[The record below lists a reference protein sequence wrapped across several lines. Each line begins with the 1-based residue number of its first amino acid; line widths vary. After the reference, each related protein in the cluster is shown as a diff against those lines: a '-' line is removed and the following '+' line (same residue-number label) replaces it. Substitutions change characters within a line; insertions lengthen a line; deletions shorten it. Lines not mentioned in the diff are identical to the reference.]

1 MTTLSTFW
9 RCRLWWACAVP
20 GVFYLGC
27 SAAWTLAAVPNGNWG
42 GTVVEDRV
50 PYQPEMLLD
59 HWVEET
65 EPVDLETVVTTD
77 QAVRVAGVSTDMVP
91 LGEELAAETG
101 PQLPPGTRDG
111 IFQKVVFAGTWLP
124 QLEDDSLGWGDLEA
138 AVVFG
143 FPFFRI
149 DTPLIITPRYA
160 VHYLDGAANFDLPDK
175 LYDASVEFRH
185 IRKIANGPWAMDVAV
200 TLGHFSD
207 YEGDNGD
214 AFMVLGRGLAIYQA
228 ESGVNWILGAA
239 YVNIGEARVLPVV
252 GFVYAPTP
260 AITYELIFPRP
271 RVAWQL
277 PWSDPAN
284 GDERWAYIGGEFA
297 GGLWS
302 IEHPT
307 SGVQERLASS
317 DVRVLAGYERKLT
330 AGITR
335 RFEVGYVFARQLSFS
350 SGMPDVDLDDTL
362 FARVGLSY

>member
-1 MTTLSTFW
+1 MHPTSL
-9 RCRLWWACAVP
+9 RRRLWWACAAHW
-20 GVFYLGC
+20 GLFAF
-27 SAAWTLAAVPNGNWG
+27 SAAGLIAAPSSGNWG

-59 HWVEET
+59 HWVEDT
-65 EPVDLETVVTTD
+65 DPVDLETVVTTD
-77 QAVRVAGVSTDMVP
+77 EAVRVAGVSNEMIPPGD
-91 LGEELAAETG
+91 ELAAETNS
-101 PQLPPGTRDG
+101 QLSSGARNG
-111 IFQKVVFAGTWLP
+111 IFQKALFAGTWLP
-124 QLEDDSLGWGDLEA
+124 QLEDDSLGWSDLEA
-138 AVVFG
+138 AVILG
-143 FPFFRI
+143 LPLLH
-149 DTPLIITPRYA
+149 TGMPLIITPRYA
-160 VHYLDGAANFDLPDK
+160 VHYLDGAENFDLPDK
-175 LYDASVEFRH
+175 LYDASVEFRT
-185 IRKIANGPWAMDVAV
+185 IRKIADGPWAMDVAV

-207 YEGDNGD
+207 YEGDDAD
-214 AFMVLGRGLAIYQA
+214 AFLVLGRGLAIYQG

-277 PWSDPAN
+277 PWSDQLN
-284 GDERWAYIGGEFA
+284 GDERWAYVAGEFA

-307 SGVQERLASS
+307 SGVQERMASS

-330 AGITR
+330 AGISR
-335 RFEVGYVFARQLSFS
+335 RFEVGYVFGRQLSFS
-350 SGMPDVDLDDTL
+350 SGTPDVELDNTL